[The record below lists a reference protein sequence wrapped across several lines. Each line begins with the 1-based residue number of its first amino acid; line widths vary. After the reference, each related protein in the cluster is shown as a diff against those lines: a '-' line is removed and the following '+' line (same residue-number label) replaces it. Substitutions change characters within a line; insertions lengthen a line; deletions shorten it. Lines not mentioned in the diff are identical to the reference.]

1 MALAR
6 VVAAKAAMPI
16 GMLRLGKPLWLMVAG
31 QWLQATDWQGRGW
44 VINARIRRSNC
55 YPHQLP
61 APEVFAVAQA

>member
-6 VVAAKAAMPI
+6 VVAARAAMPI

-44 VINARIRRSNC
+44 VINARIRRSN
-55 YPHQLP
+55 
-61 APEVFAVAQA
+61 